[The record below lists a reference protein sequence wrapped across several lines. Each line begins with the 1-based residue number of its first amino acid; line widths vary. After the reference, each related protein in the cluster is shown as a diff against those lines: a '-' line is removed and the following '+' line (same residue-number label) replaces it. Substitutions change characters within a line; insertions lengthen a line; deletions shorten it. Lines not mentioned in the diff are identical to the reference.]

1 MDLEQV
7 TFKENS
13 QLFYIDEINFTSGS
27 TLSAE
32 YIMFTSDQNLIG
44 TSIEITKEDAP
55 YLRKDVIL
63 IRGKL

>member
-7 TFKENS
+7 TFEENS
-13 QLFYIDEINFTSGS
+13 KLFYIDEINFTSGS